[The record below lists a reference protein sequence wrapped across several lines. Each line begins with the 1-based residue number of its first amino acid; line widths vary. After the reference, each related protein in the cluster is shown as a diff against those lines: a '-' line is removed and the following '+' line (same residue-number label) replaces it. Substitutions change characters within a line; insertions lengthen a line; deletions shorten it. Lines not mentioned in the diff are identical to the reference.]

1 MTADPRIDA
10 LLGCLTPIGNITAK
24 GACFDVRV
32 LAVVLAAREQPSTI
46 GQLGQRFGRGIATT
60 TAWVAFAVG
69 AGLVETTKSP
79 LDLRQ
84 THVAL
89 TPKGARFCARMNGA
103 RDDRH
108 EPDLSDGERGDAEG

>member
-1 MTADPRIDA
+1 MIDHRIDA

-32 LAVVLAAREQPSTI
+32 LVVVLAVREQPSTI
-46 GQLGQRFGRGIATT
+46 GQLCERFGRGIATT
-60 TAWVAFAVG
+60 TTWVAFAVG
-69 AGLVETTKSP
+69 AGLVETKKSA

-89 TPKGARFCARMNGA
+89 TPKGARLCARMTGDL
-103 RDDRH
+103 DDRH
-108 EPDLSDGERGDAEG
+108 EPDPSVGE